1 MKPLLTD
8 PAVAFPPKVIPAV
21 EKSRPPVYSPELK
34 ALLTSAKSRKTR
46 PLALRTLTRPPK
58 LPAEADVKSDE
69 ARLFGPFSKRRE
81 VNIRWRYF
89 TEEWKKVRPP
99 TQTLVR
105 EISSGQTRDIVDSE
119 TIHGLGI
126 RSVGFQGQ
134 GVYEDAERLV
144 GASTTPP
151 LPRKGRHIGRDG
163 DLLNRAADPGRHKSR
178 WVRRRY
184 QSLLSR
190 LPLLVYTRFSGSY
203 SVELSPFASLPHP
216 GPQRYPD
223 ANSVDL
229 AWHSLESLAQTK
241 KLPTS

>member
-1 MKPLLTD
+1 LLTD
-8 PAVAFPPKVIPAV
+8 PAVALPPKVIPAV
-21 EKSRPPVYSPELK
+21 EKSRPPVYSPELR
-34 ALLTSAKSRKTR
+34 ALLASAKSRKTR

-58 LPAEADVKSDE
+58 LPAEADIKSDE

-89 TEEWKKVRPP
+89 TEEWKKIRPP

-105 EISSGQTRDIVDSE
+105 EISSGRAREIVDSE

-134 GVYEDAERLV
+134 GVYEDVGRLV
-144 GASTTPP
+144 GASSTALP
-151 LPRKGRHIGRDG
+151 LPRKGRHVERDG

-190 LPLLVYTRFSGSY
+190 LPLLVYTRSSGSY
-203 SVELSPFASLPHP
+203 SVELSPLASLPHP
-216 GPQRYPD
+216 GPQCYPN

-229 AWHSLESLAQTK
+229 AWHGLEFLVQTK

>member
-1 MKPLLTD
+1 MLTD
-8 PAVAFPPKVIPAV
+8 PAAAFPPKIIPAV
-21 EKSRPPVYSPELK
+21 EKSRPPVYSPELR

-58 LPAEADVKSDE
+58 LPAEADVKSDQ

-99 TQTLVR
+99 TQILVR
-105 EISSGQTRDIVDSE
+105 EISPGQTKDILDSE

-134 GVYEDAERLV
+134 GVYEDVERLV
-144 GASTTPP
+144 GPSSTTLP
-151 LPRKGRHIGRDG
+151 LPRKGRHVDGDG
-163 DLLNRAADPGRHKSR
+163 DLLNRAAGPGRHKSR

-190 LPLLVYTRFSGSY
+190 LPLLVYTRFSGTY
-203 SVELSPFASLPHP
+203 SVELSPFSSLPHS

-229 AWHSLESLAQTK
+229 AWHGLEFLAQTK